1 MCRSR
6 TIPRGEFLWQGSC
19 PDRDVV
25 MVPVSAFHADPV
37 YGIAH
42 PVDMEGKYPG
52 QEVERDFSLGYGF
65 TLRHL
70 CACLSLTGRYTIL
83 KIAITIPAGS
93 LRVFFGRGA
102 GHRFPVS
109 PSYGVR
115 SGPGKQSFFFANLDG
130 ILPGT
135 VNAILSDVRGS
146 YAITSFIV
154 GPGSRKISKHKC
166 K

>member
-1 MCRSR
+1 
-6 TIPRGEFLWQGSC
+6 
-19 PDRDVV
+19 
-25 MVPVSAFHADPV
+25 MVPVSTFHADPV

-42 PVDMEGKYPG
+42 PVDMESKYPG

-83 KIAITIPAGS
+83 IAITIAAGS
-93 LRVFFGRGA
+93 LPGVFLEGCRT
-102 GHRFPVS
+102 PV
-109 PSYGVR
+109 PGIAVIR
-115 SGPGKQSFFFANLDG
+115 STDPVLGKQSFFFANLDG

-154 GPGSRKISKHKC
+154 GPGSKKISKHKC